1 MKVSKNKKV
10 IQFLIVVTIIISG
23 ILNIILPIANGA
35 DGEEVSNDILIYQNN
50 VEENTSTEE
59 NKVDDTNTTENPKTD
74 DKKEDKSKKT
84 TTKKKKLAKQ
94 KGYVRAVT
102 TVVLRKKASTRSA
115 WVATLK
121 AGQKVYVQKTLKGW
135 YKVKTLKGKVG
146 YVKKKNI
153 GTKTNKKYKLLA
165 TYTTYSVGSPA
176 NRNYNMKRA
185 GKLIN
190 KAKLKKGKTFN
201 WAKVVG
207 ACGGKQGYKVAN
219 CIIAGKV
226 IPGYGGGVC
235 QVATTLY
242 GCSKKLKMKT
252 IERHNHSAKV
262 SYLNKDRYEAA
273 ISYGH
278 KNLRF
283 KNKTKKN
290 IKFDVYVSNGRVIV
304 AAYQI
309 L

>member
-1 MKVSKNKKV
+1 MKVYKKAAQ
-10 IQFLIVVTIIISG
+10 ILLIITIITAG
-23 ILNIILPIANGA
+23 ILNITLPVVNGA
-35 DGEEVSNDILIYQNN
+35 
-50 VEENTSTEE
+50 EENTTNTINVPEE
-59 NKVDDTNTTENPKTD
+59 NTTENQTTDQKTD
-74 DKKEDKSKKT
+74 TKKV
-84 TTKKKKLAKQ
+84 TKKKKYAKQ
-94 KGYVRAVT
+94 KGYVRALT
-102 TVVLRKKASTRSA
+102 TIVLRKTASNRSA

-121 AGQKVYVQKTLKGW
+121 AGQQVYIQKTLKGW
-135 YKVKTLKGKVG
+135 YKVKSLKGKTG

-153 GTKTNKKYKLLA
+153 GTKSNKKYKLLT
-165 TYTTYSVGSPA
+165 TYTTYSVGSPS
-176 NRNYNMKRA
+176 NRNYNMRRA
-185 GKLIN
+185 GNLIN
-190 KAKLKKGKTFN
+190 KAKVKKGKTFN
-201 WAKVVG
+201 WRYVVG
-207 ACGGKQGYKVAN
+207 ACGGRQGYKLAN

-226 IPGYGGGVC
+226 VPGYGGGVC

-252 IERHNHSAKV
+252 IERHNHSARV

-283 KNKTKKN
+283 KNTTRKN
-290 IKFDVYVSNGRVIV
+290 IKFDVYVTRGRVIV